1 MTINLA
7 EMEELFSRLTQHI
20 VGVSLT
26 FLRKIKIKKSENKNV
41 M

>member
-1 MTINLA
+1 MSINLA

-26 FLRKIKIKKSENKNV
+26 FSQKIKIKKVKTRT
-41 M
+41 